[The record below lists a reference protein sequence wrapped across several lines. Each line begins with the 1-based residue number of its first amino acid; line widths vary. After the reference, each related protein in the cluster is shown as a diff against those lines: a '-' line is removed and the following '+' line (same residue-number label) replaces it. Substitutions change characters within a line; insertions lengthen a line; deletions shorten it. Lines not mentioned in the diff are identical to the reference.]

1 MNKINFENFKKIF
14 DTEQKCINLLIE
26 NNYIQTT
33 YCCNCNSNEIR
44 KLTKAMK
51 NNYMCKACKKVSN
64 IFKNTVFFNSFV
76 SLVDWFYIIHL
87 FLNLKELKPDRIAKE
102 TKRSWTTID
111 KVLKKINKAFEN
123 QEIKEKFNFLLD
135 INLNDLETNANNL
148 STATESDKNFIY
160 YDLYSRIVHQY
171 TLLKYVRDTFAINKK
186 YDFEYDFVDAKL
198 KDELENIYLF
208 LDMTITD
215 LDKFFRNNFSFIDK
229 IETLFWKFKNKEFIK
244 LELFDDYV
252 SCLSVGQHVSDMHT
266 KEHGEKH
273 FNGDEVETYDPKNLV
288 TDLESCKNYDDEVSQ
303 KEYLLFQEIIN
314 ESKKIIKIK

>member
-1 MNKINFENFKKIF
+1 MNFENFKKIF

-33 YCCNCNSNEIR
+33 YCYNCNSNEIR
-44 KLTKAMK
+44 KLTRAMK

-64 IFKNTVFFNSFV
+64 IFKNTIFFNSPV

-87 FLNLKELKPDRIAKE
+87 FLNLRELKQDRIAKE

-111 KVLKKINKAFEN
+111 KALKKINKAFEN
-123 QEIKEKFNFLLD
+123 QETKEKFNFLLD
-135 INLNDLETNANNL
+135 INLNDLETNTNNL

-171 TLLKYVRDTFAINKK
+171 TLLKYVKNTFATNKK
-186 YDFEYDFVDAKL
+186 YDFEYDFVDTRL
-198 KDELENIYLF
+198 KNDLESMYYC
-208 LDMTITD
+208 LDTLITD
-215 LDKFFRNNFSFIDK
+215 LDSFFRKNFSFIDK
-229 IETLFWKFKNKEFIK
+229 IETLFWKFKNKEFLK

-252 SCLSVGQHVSDMHT
+252 SYLSAEGPISDIHT

-273 FNGDEVETYDPKNLV
+273 FDGSEVETYDPKKLV

>member
-33 YCCNCNSNEIR
+33 YCRNCNSNEIR
-44 KLTKAMK
+44 KLTKAKK

-64 IFKNTVFFNSFV
+64 IFKNTVFFNSPV
-76 SLVDWFYIIHL
+76 SLVGWFYIIHL

-102 TKRSWTTID
+102 TKRSWATID
-111 KVLKKINKAFEN
+111 KALKKINKAFEN

-135 INLNDLETNANNL
+135 INLNDLEANTNNL

-171 TLLKYVRDTFAINKK
+171 TLLKHVKDTFATNKK
-186 YDFEYDFVDAKL
+186 YDFEYDFVDARL
-198 KDELENIYLF
+198 KNDLESMYYCLAT
-208 LDMTITD
+208 LITD
-215 LDKFFRNNFSFIDK
+215 LDNFFRKNFSFIDK
-229 IETLFWKFKNKEFIK
+229 IEALYQFKNKEFLK
-244 LELFDDYV
+244 LELFDYYV
-252 SCLSVGQHVSDMHT
+252 SRGSIEQYVCDIYL
-266 KEHGEKH
+266 KENGEKH
-273 FNGDEVETYDPKNLV
+273 SNGDEIETYDPKNLV